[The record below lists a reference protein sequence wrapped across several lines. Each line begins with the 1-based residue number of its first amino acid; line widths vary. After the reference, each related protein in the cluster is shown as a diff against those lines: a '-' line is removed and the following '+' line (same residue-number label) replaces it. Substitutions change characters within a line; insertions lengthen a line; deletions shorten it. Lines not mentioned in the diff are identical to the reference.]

1 VLVDVEIDE
10 DAVAGEEASVPVTV
24 VVGADIKVV
33 GEEVSASV
41 VMVVGADVEIVGE
54 VILIS
59 MELEQS
65 TPYPGP
71 HGSVVVRLLGE
82 IVV

>member
-1 VLVDVEIDE
+1 
-10 DAVAGEEASVPVTV
+10 V

-33 GEEVSASV
+33 GEEVSVSV
-41 VMVVGADVEIVGE
+41 VVVVGADVEIVGE

-65 TPYPGP
+65 TP
-71 HGSVVVRLLGE
+71 
-82 IVV
+82 